1 MSIDNQAVEIPMPRI
16 GAELPT
22 EVRIFSWGLNPTK
35 KGPVYLT
42 KAGASKII
50 EEYQKDGHA
59 LVFDKE
65 HLMLSPNAS
74 AEDMEAQ
81 GCYKLSLREDG
92 LWLTDIRWVPDAEKK
107 IRDGKLLY
115 FSPAVL
121 KTRSTNVA
129 TKLINTALT
138 NLPAMKGVRPLLM
151 SALSY
156 TGIGMDET
164 LRTKVQPL
172 KQMLSAGGILMN
184 ACQMAVEGSYDA
196 PMKDLAQKINT
207 ILPDWIEAAA
217 ELLEQLDPEGQT
229 LPEETKEMKMS
240 VTAVD
245 VAPEA
250 APAPAPVQEAVA
262 EAPSESSAMDKLY
275 ALCKEL
281 TGKEDVDEI
290 RGILRAMK
298 HNQKVVEEQLSMA
311 GKKIVSVTVD
321 KAVASGLIR
330 PAEKE
335 MFLSMSHKE
344 LDAYMLSAKP
354 IVSFDSVEQANSKVE
369 HLQQGNAPMNA
380 DHQEMIAR
388 IFKRATEIK

>member
-1 MSIDNQAVEIPMPRI
+1 MPRI

-35 KGPVYLT
+35 NGPVYLT

-59 LVFDKE
+59 LVFDKD
-65 HLMLSPNAS
+65 HLMLNPFSS
-74 AEDMEAQ
+74 AEDRETQ
-81 GCYKLSLREDG
+81 GCYKLAIKEDG
-92 LWLTDIRWVPDAEKK
+92 LWLTDIRWVPDAEQK

-115 FSPAVL
+115 LSPYIL
-121 KTRSTNVA
+121 KTARTNII

-138 NLPAMKGVRPLLM
+138 NLPVMKGIRPLLP

-207 ILPDWIEAAA
+207 MLPEWIEAAH

-250 APAPAPVQEAVA
+250 APAPAPVQEPVA